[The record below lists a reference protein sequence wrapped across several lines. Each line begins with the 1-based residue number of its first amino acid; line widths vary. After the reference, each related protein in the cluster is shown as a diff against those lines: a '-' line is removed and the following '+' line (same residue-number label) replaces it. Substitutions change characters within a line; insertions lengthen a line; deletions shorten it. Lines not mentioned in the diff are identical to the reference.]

1 VWLAAL
7 ALWLALT
14 HRGLER
20 VRREIT
26 GAVR

>member
-7 ALWLALT
+7 ALWVLLT

-20 VRREIT
+20 VRRQVQEAST
-26 GAVR
+26 